1 MQQGVV
7 ERISI
12 STAPISIV
20 STAGDRAHCKT
31 AALQDRCELSGG
43 LTNEEREV
51 KNCMVTQLF
60 VPEAPTVLEQAQIAA
75 KRKHGAKVQNRATDV
90 YRENGETYV
99 GTLYEDMDTGTL
111 PFARFLERHA
121 FQDDLHKKQRMA
133 DIAARHALLRPPAGK
148 ALRKRKHA
156 RQSRQA
162 HRIKGVSAL
171 ALLTAMTAFSAG
183 RYSYPSPVAGDGS
196 TTQSHEGGS
205 SATPSRRSWLRPGV
219 YHLRGTP
226 PAPTGGTP
234 GRPAGPG
241 LPSGGASAD
250 YD

>member
-1 MQQGVV
+1 MGLKSC
-7 ERISI
+7 R
-12 STAPISIV
+12 V
-20 STAGDRAHCKT
+20 S
-31 AALQDRCELSGG
+31 LELLYSSH
-43 LTNEEREV
+43 
-51 KNCMVTQLF
+51 VT
-60 VPEAPTVLEQAQIAA
+60 
-75 KRKHGAKVQNRATDV
+75 HV

-99 GTLYEDMDTGTL
+99 ETLYEDMDTETL

-183 RYSYPSPVAGDGS
+183 RYSYPSPVAGDGP
-196 TTQSHEGGS
+196 TTLRHNHKKEGLPRPQADVAGS
-205 SATPSRRSWLRPGV
+205 A
-219 YHLRGTP
+219 RGYFTSGAHHPPP
-226 PAPTGGTP
+226 PAGHRAGPQGRVCHRG
-234 GRPAGPG
+234 GRPRITIR
-241 LPSGGASAD
+241 
-250 YD
+250 